1 MTDTTTTPSGS
12 DDQGTAQTAQNQAE
26 NSTGQA
32 QSTPTPLD
40 VQQAAQQ
47 PANAAQGD
55 DSDSSDQS
63 TADLPAWAQR
73 ELERARK
80 DAARYRQERS
90 DTAEQVKAEADARLQ
105 AVLKAAGIDTGEGD
119 DPEQAAAADRQA
131 REKAEADART
141 ARVELAV
148 FKAAADQGADA
159 AALLDSRSFLD
170 RVADLDPTDADAIS
184 AAIGEHVQAHPRL
197 AVTQA
202 ATRSSAD
209 FTGGSGDGAIT
220 PEKFKG
226 MDMAARNAL
235 YLSDPDTYRRLAATT
250 K

>member
-12 DDQGTAQTAQNQAE
+12 DDQGTAQMAQNQAE
-26 NSTGQA
+26 NSAGQA

-47 PANAAQGD
+47 PANAPEGGED
-55 DSDSSDQS
+55 GGEQS

-90 DTAEQVKAEADARLQ
+90 TAADQVKADADARLQ

-226 MDMAARNAL
+226 MDMQERNAL
-235 YLSDPDTYRRLAATT
+235 YLSDPGTYRRLAATT

>member
-1 MTDTTTTPSGS
+1 MTETTTTPSGG
-12 DDQGTAQTAQNQAE
+12 DDQGTAQDAQNQAE
-26 NSTGQA
+26 TASGQP
-32 QSTPTPLD
+32 QGTPTPLD
-40 VQQAAQQ
+40 ARQAAQR
-47 PANAAQGD
+47 PANASQDGED
-55 DSDSSDQS
+55 GGEQS
-63 TADLPAWAQR
+63 TTDLPAWAQR

-90 DTAEQVKAEADARLQ
+90 DAADQAKADADARLQ
-105 AVLKAAGIDTGEGD
+105 AVLQAAGIDTGDGD
-119 DPEQAAAADRQA
+119 DPEKAAAADRQA
-131 REKAEADART
+131 REQAEADART

-148 FKAAADQGADA
+148 FRAAADKGADA

-170 RVADLDPTDADAIS
+170 RVADLDPTDADAIGT
-184 AAIGEHVQAHPRL
+184 AIGEHVQAHPRL

-220 PEKFKG
+220 PEKFQG
-226 MDMAARNAL
+226 MDMAQRNAL